1 MAWTLPTPPTKEAF
15 FRPTWYQDCPNPT
28 ARQVVYNDS
37 YDSYYDDESESPF
50 SSSFAFSNYGLE
62 GPAPVKEEPGLRR
75 GARLGMAARRAVQE
89 IRKRL

>member
-1 MAWTLPTPPTKEAF
+1 MAWTLPSPPSREAF

-28 ARQVVYNDS
+28 ARQVVYNDYS
-37 YDSYYDDESESPF
+37 YDDETDS
-50 SSSFAFSNYGLE
+50 SSSFSYAFSNYGLE
-62 GPAPVKEEPGLRR
+62 EPVVPAVEQEPSLRR